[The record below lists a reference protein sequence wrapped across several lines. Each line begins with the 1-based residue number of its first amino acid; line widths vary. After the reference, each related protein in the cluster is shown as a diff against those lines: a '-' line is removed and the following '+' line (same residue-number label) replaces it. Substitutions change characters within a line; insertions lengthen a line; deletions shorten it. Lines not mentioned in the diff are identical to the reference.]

1 MSFPARWSALLKEER
16 EKVPKGSPF
25 SAYKAATL
33 RAKARY
39 HGKSEG
45 RSSGGRRSNPAQNG
59 TLKWVIVGALA
70 IWLGP
75 KVLAGINPKTPAPA
89 ALQPAP

>member
-1 MSFPARWSALLKEER
+1 MAFPARWKELLREER
-16 EKVPKGSPF
+16 ARVPAGSKF
-25 SAYKAATL
+25 GAYAAATK
-33 RAKARY
+33 RASARY

-45 RSSGGRRSNPAQNG
+45 RSSGGRRSNPTNN
-59 TLKWVIVGALA
+59 TLKWVVGIGLAL
-70 IWLGP
+70 WLGP